1 MTEPVPS
8 PLAAGQ
14 AALRRGDAAA
24 ARRALAPLVEGEAAG
39 EPSGDVVEALARADY
54 LDLDFPAA
62 IEGWERAYGLHRAAG
77 DGAGAV
83 RVARTVA
90 YMYGSV
96 VGDWAVTRGWLAR
109 AQTLLGKR
117 QREGEPDAADD
128 AEAGW
133 VALTV
138 GMFEADRARKDEHFR
153 RALTLARAAGDVGLE
168 VLSLAYLG
176 ASVVHADRTEEGMLL
191 LDESLAALA
200 GHEVDD
206 FSVLEE
212 AFCQLF
218 SACEHAHDVGRA
230 EEWMRVGTALAE
242 RRRLPVVSAFCRT
255 HYGGLLTTAGRWPE
269 AEATL
274 TEAIRLWGLGQRS
287 GMRASALVRLAD
299 LRARQGRYEEA
310 EQLLAGRDGDLEAAR
325 PLAAAQ
331 LARGDAALAGEVLAR
346 ALAQLDPT
354 STAAAPLL
362 ALRVDVELAAG
373 HVDEA
378 SATVD
383 RLSAIADAHPGHH
396 YLQAAAALA
405 RGRVCLAAGDGDPR
419 GCLREALAGFDRAQ
433 MPVEVAR
440 SRLEL
445 ANVLVDDSPEVAL
458 AEARAALEAF
468 ERLQAARDADAAAAT
483 LRGLGVARRRRPG
496 GAPRRPARAAPPAG
510 RRRPVPRRPPRSR
523 PARPRSSTCSA
534 TACPTPR
541 SRRGSSSAARRS
553 STTWATCWPSSGCAA
568 GRRRRPTRPAW
579 DPPPNRGP
587 HRSAA
592 GARGA
597 PWPHEPH
604 GGGHRED
611 THEMSKDYDAI
622 VVGARCAGS
631 PTAMLLARRGYR
643 VLLVDRA
650 TFPSDTTST
659 HMVHAPGVAALR
671 RWGLLDLVTAAGTP
685 PVPGYDCDFGGVRI
699 TGSPQPA
706 DGVTTGYAPRRSVL
720 DTLLVDAA
728 SVAGAE
734 VREGFTMSTLVVED
748 GRVAGIRGHT
758 ADGTSVV
765 EQARVVVGADGW
777 NSRVARAVGRR
788 STTTGRCSSGAPTAT
803 GAACRSSAW
812 RPTCAPT
819 GASRPC
825 PPTTG

>member
-24 ARRALAPLVEGEAAG
+24 ARRALAPFVEGEAAG
-39 EPSGDVVEALARADY
+39 EPSGDVVEVLARADY

-109 AQTLLGKR
+109 AQTLLGER
-117 QREGEPDAADD
+117 RRGGDAADDAADD

-138 GMFEADRARKDEHFR
+138 GMFEADRPRKDEHFR

-206 FSVLEE
+206 FAVLEE

-274 TEAIRLWGLGQRS
+274 TEAVRLWGLGQRS

-331 LARGDAALAGEVLAR
+331 LARGDTALAGEVLAR

-373 HVDEA
+373 HLDEA

-383 RLSAIADAHPGHH
+383 RLSAIAEAHPGHH
-396 YLQAAAALA
+396 YLQAAGALA

-483 LRGLGVARRRRPG
+483 LRGLGVRPGTTARR
-496 GAPRRPARAAPPAG
+496 
-510 RRRPVPRRPPRSR
+510 
-523 PARPRSSTCSA
+523 SA
-534 TACPTPR
+534 TAASARRPLPTGPAGPGAVGAPPPTSLTAREAEVLDLLGHGLSNPEIAARLFISRKTVEHHVGNVLAKLGLR
-541 SRRGSSSAARRS
+541 SRAEAAAYAARLGS
-553 STTWATCWPSSGCAA
+553 AT
-568 GRRRRPTRPAW
+568 
-579 DPPPNRGP
+579 
-587 HRSAA
+587 
-592 GARGA
+592 
-597 PWPHEPH
+597 
-604 GGGHRED
+604 
-611 THEMSKDYDAI
+611 
-622 VVGARCAGS
+622 
-631 PTAMLLARRGYR
+631 
-643 VLLVDRA
+643 
-650 TFPSDTTST
+650 
-659 HMVHAPGVAALR
+659 
-671 RWGLLDLVTAAGTP
+671 
-685 PVPGYDCDFGGVRI
+685 
-699 TGSPQPA
+699 Q
-706 DGVTTGYAPRRSVL
+706 
-720 DTLLVDAA
+720 
-728 SVAGAE
+728 
-734 VREGFTMSTLVVED
+734 
-748 GRVAGIRGHT
+748 
-758 ADGTSVV
+758 
-765 EQARVVVGADGW
+765 
-777 NSRVARAVGRR
+777 
-788 STTTGRCSSGAPTAT
+788 
-803 GAACRSSAW
+803 
-812 RPTCAPT
+812 
-819 GASRPC
+819 
-825 PPTTG
+825 